1 MARRLWVSAA
11 VFACA
16 MGFGNAALAADFY
29 VDPQNGSPSGDGS
42 QANPWRTLQEVV
54 EADLIATQNWDSLP
68 YDSSSQLQP
77 KNTSA
82 PIKAGDTI
90 WLMSGYHGAVAIT
103 GYYNTSDITIA
114 AAPGESPELAS
125 LLIRSA
131 QHWVVRGLLLSP
143 DYAPTY
149 ERTTMIDLDSHGY
162 SGPVS
167 DIVIEDCQLESVA
180 DTSSWTAN
188 DWDTRAVNGIGA
200 DGTNIT
206 IRGNHLKNVNFG
218 ISVGAS
224 NSLVEHNEVDSFS
237 GDGMRGLGDYTT
249 FQYNL
254 VKNCYDVNDNH
265 DDGFQSW
272 SNGPGGVGTG
282 EVTGMVLRGNVIINY
297 EDPNQPL
304 RGPLQGI
311 GCFDGTFVDW
321 VVENNVIITDHW
333 HGISLYGARNSR
345 IVNNTVLDPNGD
357 SPGPPWIKIENHK
370 NGTAPVN
377 CLVANNL
384 TTDLANASGVTE
396 DHNMIIDD
404 PGKFFVNPG
413 AYDVHLLDNAPAIDQ
428 GTSDNAPTHDI
439 EGIARPQG
447 SGVDVGAYEWHD
459 PSVMPDPDAGV
470 SGGSGGMG
478 SGGAASGGSGQGGS
492 GQAGSGTAG
501 GAQGGSAPG
510 GNGQGGSSGA
520 SSNGG
525 SNSANG
531 DSSDDSGCGCRVSGG
546 SANSSLLLLALGLG
560 AGLMARRRR
569 RARG

>member
-1 MARRLWVSAA
+1 MARRLLVGIAALSCVLSFGSAA
-11 VFACA
+11 F
-16 MGFGNAALAADFY
+16 AADFY
-29 VDPQNGSPSGDGS
+29 VDPMNGSPSGDGS
-42 QANPWRTLQEVV
+42 QGNPWRTLEEVV
-54 EADLIATQNWDSLP
+54 EANLIATQNWDSLP
-68 YDSSSQLQP
+68 YDTSSQLQP
-77 KNTSA
+77 KNASA

-90 WLMSGYHGAVAIT
+90 WLLSGYHGAVEIT
-103 GYYNTSDITIA
+103 GYYNASNITIA
-114 AAPGESPELAS
+114 AAPGAAPQLSS

-131 QHWVVRGLLLSP
+131 KNWVVRGLLLSP

-149 ERTTMIDLDSHGY
+149 ERKTMIDLDSHGY

-167 DIVIEDCQLESVA
+167 DVTIEDCDLESVA
-180 DTSSWTAN
+180 DTSSWSAS

-206 IRGNHLKNVNFG
+206 IRRNRLKNVNFG

-224 NSLVEHNEVDSFS
+224 NSLVEDNVVDSFS
-237 GDGMRGLGDYTT
+237 GDGMRGLGDHTT
-249 FQYNL
+249 FQYNV

-282 EVTGMVLRGNVIINY
+282 EVVGIVLRGNVIINY

-304 RGPLQGI
+304 RGTLQGI

-321 VVENNVIITDHW
+321 VVENNVVITDHW

-370 NGTAPVN
+370 DGTAPVS

-384 TTDLANASGVTE
+384 TTALANASGVTE
-396 DHNMIIDD
+396 DHNLIIDD
-404 PGKFFVNPG
+404 AAKFFVDVA

-439 EGIARPQG
+439 EGIPRPQG

-470 SGGSGGMG
+470 SGGSGGMSAGG
-478 SGGAASGGSGQGGS
+478 SGGGANGGNAQGGT
-492 GQAGSGTAG
+492 ATAG
-501 GAQGGSAPG
+501 G
-510 GNGQGGSSGA
+510 GQ
-520 SSNGG
+520 GG
-525 SNSANG
+525 SNSAGSGATASGGASSGGGNAASDG
-531 DSSDDSGCGCRVSGG
+531 SDDSGCGCRVGG
-546 SANSSLLLLALGLG
+546 TPPNGGLLLLALGLSV
-560 AGLMARRRR
+560 GLTARRRR
-569 RARG
+569 QRS

>member
-1 MARRLWVSAA
+1 MARRVWVGVASLGCVLSFGSAA
-11 VFACA
+11 FAT
-16 MGFGNAALAADFY
+16 DFY
-29 VDPQNGSPSGDGS
+29 VDPVNGSPSGDGS
-42 QANPWRTLQEVV
+42 QGNPWRTLQEVV
-54 EADLIATQNWDSLP
+54 EADLIASQNWDTLP
-68 YDSSSQLQP
+68 YDTGSRLEP
-77 KNTSA
+77 KNPGA
-82 PIKAGDTI
+82 PIQAGDTI
-90 WLMSGYHGAVAIT
+90 WLLSGYHGAVEIT
-103 GYYNTSDITIA
+103 GYYNASDITIA
-114 AAPGESPELAS
+114 AAPGASPQLAS

-131 QHWVVRGLLLSP
+131 KNWVVRGLSLSP

-167 DIVIEDCQLESVA
+167 DVTVEDCQLQSVA
-180 DTSSWTAN
+180 DASSWTAN

-200 DGTNIT
+200 DGSNIT
-206 IRGNHLKNVNFG
+206 IRGNRLKNVNFG

-224 NSLVEHNEVDSFS
+224 DSLVEDNVVDSFS
-237 GDGMRGLGDYTT
+237 GDGMRGLGDHST

-272 SNGPGGVGTG
+272 SSGPGGVGTG

-345 IVNNTVLDPNGD
+345 IVNNTVLDPNTSD
-357 SPGPPWIKIENHK
+357 PGPPWIKIENHK
-370 NGTAPVN
+370 DGTAPVD

-384 TTDLANASGVTE
+384 TTALANAGGVTE
-396 DHNMIIDD
+396 DHNLLIDD
-404 PGKFFVNPG
+404 PLKLFVDPA
-413 AYDVHLLDNAPAIDQ
+413 AYDVHLLDDSPAIDQ
-428 GTSDNAPTHDI
+428 GTSDHAPSHDI
-439 EGIARPQG
+439 EGIPRPQG
-447 SGVDVGAYEWHD
+447 SAVDVGAYEWHD

-470 SGGSGGMG
+470 SGGSGGGPGG
-478 SGGAASGGSGQGGS
+478 SSSGGTAQGGGNQGGSANAGGGQGGAASGGDSSG
-492 GQAGSGTAG
+492 
-501 GAQGGSAPG
+501 GGSA
-510 GNGQGGSSGA
+510 A
-520 SSNGG
+520 S
-525 SNSANG
+525 A
-531 DSSDDSGCGCRVSGG
+531 DSSDDSGCGCRVGAG
-546 SANSSLLLLALGLG
+546 SSDSSLLLLALGLG

-569 RARG
+569 RRQAARG